1 MIIGLTILLVVL
13 VLYPIYVTYVDKDIE
28 ISHLE
33 TQKSER
39 QGKLDKITEIQAQFA
54 GTGSSEIR
62 DRVKKYDHAYNTSD
76 IMEAVMVNKFTKS
89 TTLTPASIN
98 IGSINIDKGK
108 KLPNWLSMA
117 NISLAVSGDTSDQI
131 IDYITYLATE
141 SKFAFTIDS
150 ITLPIDTTVSE
161 QDGNSIALNISLWV
175 YYYE

>member
-108 KLPNWLSMA
+108 KLPN
-117 NISLAVSGDTSDQI
+117 
-131 IDYITYLATE
+131 
-141 SKFAFTIDS
+141 
-150 ITLPIDTTVSE
+150 
-161 QDGNSIALNISLWV
+161 
-175 YYYE
+175 